1 MRKNCLISQ
10 NIPSGRITE
19 IFGDVDTG
27 KSSVVLRIIAALIDK
42 ICLYIDVDRDLTKQ
56 KLNEFDIQDMVTI
69 VQPDTLEQ
77 VIIAI
82 NSYLQHD
89 LVDIIVIDSTANLI
103 SEKHKDMPVN
113 QISWKQRV
121 ADITSLV
128 QKLIPIIES
137 KNIILIFVSQIR
149 KDLQGNSYTTGGK
162 ALRFYSTVR
171 LEISKDDIKVVK
183 NKTDLQLT
191 RSYDKEVKN
200 STLKGGS
207 L

>member
-191 RSYDKEVKN
+191 RSYDKE
-200 STLKGGS
+200 
-207 L
+207 